1 MSDAKLRIRANFERP
16 PEDTIAAFQGAQTGH
31 IVDAMGRRGALSADI
46 KPITTRTNFTGTAVT
61 VWTVPR
67 DNLAPYAAIK
77 FARPGDVLVVATG
90 GEDEVSV
97 FGDIAVGMAR
107 NSGVAAVVTD
117 GMVRDI
123 EGLEAVGIPVFARGL
138 SPNSPLK
145 NGPGEI
151 GGRIALGRVA
161 ISAGDIVI
169 GDRDGVVVI
178 PRGDAARALDR
189 LTMVREK
196 ERSMEA
202 SVAGGAKYPAWLDDA
217 LGGDDIEF
225 LD

>member
-16 PEDTIAAFQGAQTGH
+16 PEETVAAFHGVQTGH
-31 IVDAMGRRGALSADI
+31 VVDAMGRRGALSATI
-46 KPITTRTNFTGTAVT
+46 KPITTRTNFVGTAVT

-67 DNLAPYAAIK
+67 DNLAPYAAIR

-90 GEDEVSV
+90 GDDEVSV

-107 NSGVAAVVTD
+107 NSGIAAVVTD

-151 GGRIALGRVA
+151 GGRIALGRVSV
-161 ISAGDIVI
+161 SAGDIVV
-169 GDRDGVVVI
+169 GDRNGVVVI
-178 PRGDAARALDR
+178 PREDAAQALDR
-189 LTMVREK
+189 LAVVREK

-202 SVAGGAKYPAWLDDA
+202 AVASGAKYPAWLDDV
-217 LGGDDIEF
+217 LGADDIEF